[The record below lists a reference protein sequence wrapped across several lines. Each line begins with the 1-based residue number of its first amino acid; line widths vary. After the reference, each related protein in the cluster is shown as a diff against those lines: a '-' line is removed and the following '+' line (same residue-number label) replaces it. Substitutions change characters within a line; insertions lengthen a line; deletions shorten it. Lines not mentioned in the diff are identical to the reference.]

1 MLCFRNVVSQRWSL
15 KEFQLFPII
24 SLLNVCFKIFCRKY
38 RTPGGEGGGE
48 PGVGEEEEDEGGNF
62 KFLFF
67 SVNVNTVN
75 RINLI
80 FFL

>member
-1 MLCFRNVVSQRWSL
+1 MYAL
-15 KEFQLFPII
+15 KYFAGNIEHQ
-24 SLLNVCFKIFCRKY
+24 
-38 RTPGGEGGGE
+38 GGEGGGE

-75 RINLI
+75 IINLI
-80 FFL
+80 FFCK

>member
-1 MLCFRNVVSQRWSL
+1 MPRGR
-15 KEFQLFPII
+15 
-24 SLLNVCFKIFCRKY
+24 R
-38 RTPGGEGGGE
+38 RGE

-75 RINLI
+75 IINLI
-80 FFL
+80 FFVNKYYELYIEVLVWLLSPSSSG

>member
-1 MLCFRNVVSQRWSL
+1 MYVL
-15 KEFQLFPII
+15 KYFAGNIECQ
-24 SLLNVCFKIFCRKY
+24 
-38 RTPGGEGGGE
+38 GAEGGGE

-75 RINLI
+75 IINLI
-80 FFL
+80 FFCK

>member
-1 MLCFRNVVSQRWSL
+1 MYALTYFAGNIER
-15 KEFQLFPII
+15 
-24 SLLNVCFKIFCRKY
+24 
-38 RTPGGEGGGE
+38 GEGGGE
-48 PGVGEEEEDEGGNF
+48 PGVGEEEEDEAGNF

-75 RINLI
+75 IINLI